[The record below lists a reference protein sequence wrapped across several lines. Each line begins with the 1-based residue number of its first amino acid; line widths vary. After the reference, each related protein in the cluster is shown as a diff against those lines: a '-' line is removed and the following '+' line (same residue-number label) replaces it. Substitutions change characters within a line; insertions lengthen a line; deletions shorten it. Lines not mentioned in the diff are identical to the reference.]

1 MPFSMNATLTN
12 SLPGLTDFKGAQK
25 NIQFYANRLL
35 SMPSESTAMF
45 STPPIN
51 VKVTQTERGTEG
63 KLAVGSVVT
72 VLIPSVVT
80 LVSCWEFNMNKY
92 AGRLIVQEIN
102 YIVTCQYNDS
112 MRSEEYVNNVL
123 YANTL

>member
-1 MPFSMNATLTN
+1 
-12 SLPGLTDFKGAQK
+12 
-25 NIQFYANRLL
+25 
-35 SMPSESTAMF
+35 MPSGSTAMF

-51 VKVTQTERGTEG
+51 VKVPQTERGTEG